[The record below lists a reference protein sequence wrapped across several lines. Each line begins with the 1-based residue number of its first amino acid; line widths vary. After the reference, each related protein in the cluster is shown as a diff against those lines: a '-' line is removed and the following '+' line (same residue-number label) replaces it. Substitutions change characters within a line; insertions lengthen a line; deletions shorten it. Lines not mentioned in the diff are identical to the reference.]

1 MQQTLRGHHGSA
13 VSHINS
19 GVKILFELQCKPH
32 DRPRLDGLTIPERP
46 YVELEDLEIIFN
58 RLHAQVLQ
66 VTSPAKIWFPSVPVQ
81 VSILLLN
88 GRQMMGGSPMP
99 IPRRPKC
106 EALGLGPD
114 VPPAFSSLDEARNK
128 LDYHWNRCEQALM
141 DPTHNQSPQ
150 MIGPLL
156 EERQRLSNALARW
169 DSAFRAFLRKE
180 GKSLDSRSLQAART
194 IEISHTILTIF
205 LDCGSSSLEDQTI
218 WDSYCPQF
226 ERVVELAALVVE
238 SYTETFND
246 QGPTYCMDMNI
257 VAPLY
262 AVAHRCRHPV
272 IRRKAVAL
280 LYAASR
286 QEGIWESRMTA
297 SAAERVIEMEEAGL
311 GNITCCEDIPRWN
324 RVTDVIVQ
332 FDGEGRLSALTYG
345 RDPHYPSN
353 GHITEPFKQYRSKS
367 QTWSFSRR

>member
-1 MQQTLRGHHGSA
+1 M
-13 VSHINS
+13 I
-19 GVKILFELQCKPH
+19 
-32 DRPRLDGLTIPERP
+32 
-46 YVELEDLEIIFN
+46 
-58 RLHAQVLQ
+58 
-66 VTSPAKIWFPSVPVQ
+66 
-81 VSILLLN
+81 
-88 GRQMMGGSPMP
+88 GGPPMP

-114 VPPAFSSLDEARNK
+114 VPRVFSSLEEARNN
-128 LDYHWNRCEQALM
+128 LDYYWNRSEQALM

-150 MIGPLL
+150 MIGPLV
-156 EERQRLSNALARW
+156 EERQRLSNAVAKW
-169 DSAFRAFLRKE
+169 NSAFRTFLRNV
-180 GKSLDSRSLQAART
+180 GKSLDRRGLQAART
-194 IEISHTILTIF
+194 IEISHIFLTIF
-205 LDCGSSSLEDQTI
+205 LDFERIDLEDQTS
-218 WDSYCPQF
+218 WDRYCPQF
-226 ERVVELAALVVE
+226 ERIVELAALIVE
-238 SYTETFND
+238 SYTEPTNN

-297 SAAERVIEMEEAGL
+297 AAAERVIEMEEAGL
-311 GNITCCEDIPRWN
+311 GNITCCQDIPRWN

-345 RDPHYPSN
+345 RDPHCPSS
-353 GHITEPFKQYRSKS
+353 GSITEPFKQQHVKSDRTSSHDFKNMS
-367 QTWSFSRR
+367 QTWSFSRH